1 MGNKNSGRRP
11 AHRYDDPDVAPAPPL
26 LLPGESMADQRV
38 RLINTLTHTKG
49 PFAGQPFHL
58 RPWQEHQVIRPLFS
72 TDSFGR
78 RYYRTMLLMMPRKNG
93 KSELCAALAIDGLAW
108 DGERGAEV
116 YSAAADRDQ
125 ASLVFNV
132 AAQMIRQDATLSGEC
147 DILDSRKRILHR
159 PTRNVY
165 QAISAESYNKH
176 GYNASRIIYDELHAA
191 PTRDLWDVLI
201 SSTGARDQ
209 PLMLAISTA
218 GFDRESILYELY
230 QHAKKVVED
239 PALDPSFLPVLFEA
253 PANADWTDEE
263 VWHACNPAL
272 GDFRS
277 LEEMRAACARAQAI
291 PAQENWFRRLYL
303 NQWTEQAVRW
313 LQLRSWD
320 ACAQLPAPL
329 GKRPCYLGLD
339 LSSRVDLTALVAVF
353 PDGDHFDVRAEFFV
367 PSEGVADRVKRDRVP
382 YDQWIKDGWITPTE
396 GAVIDY
402 AVIRE
407 RLKAWRDAYDVR
419 EIGFDPWNAQQL
431 MTELDAD
438 GFTCIPIRQGFPS
451 LTSPSKS
458 LEAAILAGRLR
469 HDGNPVLRW
478 MVQNVSVETD
488 PAGNIK
494 PSKKHST
501 DRIDGV
507 VALVMA
513 IDRLDRQAGD
523 QEPGYQMVMLEL

>member
-1 MGNKNSGRRP
+1 MSGNQRSGRR
-11 AHRYDDPDVAPAPPL
+11 AVVRYDDPAVVPAVPVL
-26 LLPGESMADQRV
+26 LAGESMADQKV
-38 RLINTLTHTKG
+38 RLINSLTHTKG

-58 RPWQEHQVIRPLFS
+58 RAWQETIVRALFA
-72 TDSFGR
+72 TDAFGR
-78 RYYRTMLLMMPRKNG
+78 RLRRMLLLMLPRKNG
-93 KSELCAALAIDGLAW
+93 KSELCAAFAIDGLLW

-132 AAQMIRQDATLSGEC
+132 AAQMIRQDATLSSQC
-147 DILDSRKRILHR
+147 DISDSRKRITHR
-159 PTRNVY
+159 PTRNTY

-191 PTRDLWDVLI
+191 PSRDLWDVLI
-201 SSTGARDQ
+201 SSVGARDQ
-209 PLMLAISTA
+209 PLMIAISTA
-218 GFDRESILYELY
+218 GYDKHSILYELY
-230 QHAKKVVED
+230 QHAQKVIEN
-239 PALDPSFLPVLFEA
+239 PALDPAFLPVLFEA
-253 PANADWTDEE
+253 AAGDDWTSEA
-263 VWHACNPAL
+263 VWQACNPAL

-313 LQLRSWD
+313 LSLAAWD
-320 ACAQLPAPL
+320 ACVQLPAPL
-329 GKRPCYLGLD
+329 GDRACYVGLD
-339 LSSRVDLTALVAVF
+339 LSSRVDLTALVGVF
-353 PDGDHFDVRAEFFV
+353 PDGDTFDVRAEFFV
-367 PSEGVADRVKRDRVP
+367 PADGVTERVKRDRVP
-382 YDQWIKDGWITPTE
+382 YDQWIRDGWITPTP

-402 AVIRE
+402 AIIRQ
-407 RLKAWRDAYDVR
+407 RVHAWRESYELR
-419 EIGFDPWNAQQL
+419 ELGFDPWNAQQL

-438 GFTCIPIRQGFPS
+438 GLTCVPIRQGFPS

-458 LEAAILAGRLR
+458 LEAAILSGRLR

-478 MVQNVSVETD
+478 MVQNVSLETD

-494 PSKKHST
+494 PSKRQST

-507 VALVMA
+507 IALIMA
-513 IDRLDRQAGD
+513 LDRLDRQAGSRPP
-523 QEPGYQMVMLEL
+523 EYQMVMLEL